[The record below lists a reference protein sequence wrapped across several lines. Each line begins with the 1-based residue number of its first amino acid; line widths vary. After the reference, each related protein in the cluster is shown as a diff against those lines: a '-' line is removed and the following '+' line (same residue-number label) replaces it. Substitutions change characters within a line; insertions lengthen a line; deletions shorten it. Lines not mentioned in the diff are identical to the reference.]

1 MSECGVANTESAKSL
16 TSAAVAFMEI
26 RVVHCRSVEWPTV
39 LFIFLGRDSLKF
51 ALGCLVE

>member
-1 MSECGVANTESAKSL
+1 MSECGVTNTESAKSL
-16 TSAAVAFMEI
+16 TSAAVAFLEI